1 MSDNTNPANSIPSDI
16 LPVAPN
22 PEILRRARKRES
34 NRKDYQKH
42 KERRRRNRPRISE
55 LRTREARLAE
65 NEARLAEHEARLI
78 DREAQLINF
87 IYANGLIP
95 PEPPNMTMVFSSN
108 MASSSI
114 PYSDLFPGS
123 ELYNSKRHLSFF
135 LLKLICFAY
144 ISLSS
149 FSNEEVDLCE
159 GHTQTLSSVVSGD
172 SLFETELYNLE
183 RCLFVELFLLSLICL
198 QLTEIVSFPSAMKL
212 NWAKTILKHF
222 RP

>member
-114 PYSDLFPGS
+114 PYSDLFPG
-123 ELYNSKRHLSFF
+123 
-135 LLKLICFAY
+135 
-144 ISLSS
+144 
-149 FSNEEVDLCE
+149 NEEVDLCE

-183 RCLFVELFLLSLICL
+183 SNEIELGEDHTQTFSSLISIDPFL
-198 QLTEIVSFPSAMKL
+198 DPNV
-212 NWAKTILKHF
+212 
-222 RP
+222 